1 MYCAE
6 KLLEPTS
13 YSIYKPSLHRI
24 QKVLGQEKSKSNLE
38 FRYQIIV
45 TSIKFRKD
53 FVYFMIDTLFK
64 KFVS

>member
-1 MYCAE
+1 MKNY
-6 KLLEPTS
+6 KNQHLIQFINRV
-13 YSIYKPSLHRI
+13 SIEFRKS
-24 QKVLGQEKSKSNLE
+24 LGQEKSKSNLE

-53 FVYFMIDTLFK
+53 IVYLMIDTLFK